1 MKKLIIFVILVM
13 FSVQMAHPQAALL
26 VLLLGDKVASENFY
40 FSLKLGGNFAKLSG
54 IDDTKTYSGINFGL
68 LATIKISEK
77 FSLVP
82 EFAPLSPK
90 GAKNIPLRP
99 TGNIGLDALL
109 QNSANTVRALNYID
123 MPVVAKYQV
132 NERLSVG
139 AGPYLSILTSATDVF
154 NAKVF
159 KEDDL
164 RFEEDIKSN
173 LNTLDYGMVF
183 EASFSLSNAR
193 GGKGLVIHARYQM
206 GLGNI
211 LKDNPGSSIRNSAFQ
226 VYVSFPFI
234 KEAESEER
242 E

>member
-1 MKKLIIFVILVM
+1 MKRFVIIFILVM

-40 FSLKLGGNFAKLSG
+40 FSIKAGGNFANLSG
-54 IDDTKTYSGINFGL
+54 IEDTKTLSGVNFGL
-68 LATIKISEK
+68 LATIKINEK

-99 TGNIGLDALL
+99 TGDADLDALL
-109 QNSANTVRALNYID
+109 QSSPNTIRALNYID
-123 MPVVAKYQV
+123 IPVVAKYQV

-159 KEDDL
+159 NQDDL
-164 RFEEDIKSN
+164 SFEDDIKSD
-173 LNTLDYGMVF
+173 LHTIDYGMVF
-183 EASFSLSNAR
+183 EVALSLSNAR
-193 GGKGLVIHARYQM
+193 GGKGLVIHARYQL
-206 GLGNI
+206 GLGDI
-211 LKDNPGSSIRNSAFQ
+211 LKDNPGNSLRNSAFQ
-226 VYVSFPFI
+226 VFVSFPFI
-234 KEAESEER
+234 KQAEPEE
-242 E
+242 

>member
-1 MKKLIIFVILVM
+1 M

-40 FSLKLGGNFAKLSG
+40 FSIKAGGNFANLSG
-54 IDDTKTYSGINFGL
+54 IEDTKTLSGVNFGL
-68 LATIKISEK
+68 LATIKINEK

-99 TGNIGLDALL
+99 TGDADLDALL
-109 QNSANTVRALNYID
+109 QSSPNTIRALNYID
-123 MPVVAKYQV
+123 IPVVAKYQV

-159 KEDDL
+159 NQDDL
-164 RFEEDIKSN
+164 SFEDDIKSD
-173 LNTLDYGMVF
+173 LHTIDYGMVF
-183 EASFSLSNAR
+183 EVALSLSNAR
-193 GGKGLVIHARYQM
+193 GGKGLVIHARYQL
-206 GLGNI
+206 GLGDI
-211 LKDNPGSSIRNSAFQ
+211 LKDNPGNSLRNSAFQ
-226 VYVSFPFI
+226 VFVSFPFI
-234 KEAESEER
+234 KQAEPEE
-242 E
+242 